1 MDDGF
6 RRERPVFV
14 LVHSPLLG
22 TTSWSRVAE
31 EFYRR
36 GYSALVP
43 SLRGLAYAAGPQWRY
58 AVSAVRAATVDVES
72 PLVLVAHGD
81 ACRVLPAI
89 GRYLPNRVL
98 GLVFVDGCLPP
109 EVGPGQLAS
118 AQFLE
123 RVRSLVRAGADPRA
137 SWFASE
143 LPRPTAVEDPAVLA
157 LMHESNRLPLS
168 YFHDRVPMPD
178 GWTRDR
184 CAYLWLSDEKG
195 AEGAARAR
203 AFGWPMAGI
212 AGAHHL
218 SIVTDPEAVTAV
230 LLDLATELITPAI
243 QNTRNV
249 ARALGDVRLILT
261 QGPKLNGQRV
271 VG

>member
-43 SLRGLAYAAGPQWRY
+43 SLRGLAYAANPQWRY

-89 GRYLPNRVL
+89 GRHLRNRVL

-109 EVGPGQLAS
+109 EVGPGELAS

-123 RVRSLVRAGADPRA
+123 RVRSLVRGGADP
-137 SWFASE
+137 SE
-143 LPRPTAVEDPAVLA
+143 LVCLRAAA
-157 LMHESNRLPLS
+157 
-168 YFHDRVPMPD
+168 PD
-178 GWTRDR
+178 
-184 CAYLWLSDEKG
+184 
-195 AEGAARAR
+195 AR
-203 AFGWPMAGI
+203 
-212 AGAHHL
+212 
-218 SIVTDPEAVTAV
+218 
-230 LLDLATELITPAI
+230 
-243 QNTRNV
+243 
-249 ARALGDVRLILT
+249 
-261 QGPKLNGQRV
+261 
-271 VG
+271 